1 MTHHQSNRN
10 QSNRNQSSGIR
21 LGRAV
26 SSTGMVLALGM
37 IMAACQEAETPKTPI
52 ASQSNASNPASS
64 AADTKH
70 LKLGALL
77 PSTGDLGSLGGPM
90 IASVPILVETVNQ
103 CGGVNGESVK
113 LVSSDDQT
121 DPAAGTEAVNRLV
134 SVEKVAGIVG
144 SFSSGVS
151 MAAAKVASRNKVMMV
166 SPGSTSPDF
175 TTKAKE
181 FNGYWART
189 APSDAYQAPALAK
202 LAYDRGFRKVATIV
216 INNDYG
222 IGFEKEFITA
232 FKAMGGTIVNE
243 AKPTRYDAKAT
254 TLKTEATEVFGTKPD
269 AVAAVMY
276 LESGSLLL
284 KSAYEQGVSQN
295 IPVLVPDGMYSDDL
309 AQKVGQ
315 TKDGKFIAAGIQG
328 TIPGAD
334 GTALANFSKIW
345 EAKLKRP
352 VGAYAA
358 HSWDAGALLV
368 LAAQASKQNTGEGI
382 QSKIREVANGPGEVV
397 SDVCEGLKLL
407 KAGKSINYQGASGNV
422 DLDANG
428 DVLGSYDIWGV
439 KEDGKIG
446 KLGNVKPNAKP
457 K

>member
-1 MTHHQSNRN
+1 MMGHQSNGN
-10 QSNRNQSSGIR
+10 KSGMSF
-21 LGRAV
+21 GRAV
-26 SSTGMVLALGM
+26 LTTGLVMGLGM
-37 IMAACQEAETPKTPI
+37 ITAACQEAETPKTPSGT
-52 ASQSNASNPASS
+52 SQNSASS
-64 AADTKH
+64 PADTKQ
-70 LKLGALL
+70 LKLGSLL
-77 PSTGDLGSLGGPM
+77 PSTGDLASLGEPM
-90 IASVPILVETVNQ
+90 IAAVPLLVETVNQ
-103 CGGVNGESVK
+103 CGGVNGEPVK
-113 LVSSDDQT
+113 LVTSDDQT
-121 DPAAGTEAVNRLV
+121 DPTAGTEAVNRLV

-144 SFSSGVS
+144 SFASGVS
-151 MAAAKVASRNKVMMV
+151 MAAAKVAARNKVMMI

-175 TTKAKE
+175 TKKAKE
-181 FNGYWART
+181 YDGYWART
-189 APSDAYQAPALAK
+189 APSDSYQAPALAK

-232 FKAMGGTIVNE
+232 FKALGGTIVNE

-276 LESGSLLL
+276 VESGSLLL

-295 IPVLVPDGMYSDDL
+295 IPVLVPDGMYSEDL
-309 AQKVGQ
+309 AKKIGQ
-315 TKDGKFIAAGIQG
+315 TKDGKYIAQGIQG

-345 EAKLKRP
+345 ETKLKRP

-407 KAGKSINYQGASGNV
+407 KAGKTINYQGASGNV

-428 DVLGSYDIWGV
+428 DVLGSYDIWTV
-439 KEDGKIG
+439 KDDGKIG
-446 KLGNVKPNAKP
+446 KLGNVKPK
-457 K
+457 